1 MPIASRYLQV
11 IAALGNANINVGG
24 RTINMGQQSV
34 NIRGVGLM
42 NSGGTSADLTQGYHV
57 EDIQNVPLGQFN
69 GVPIFVKDVANVSVG
84 YVPRLG
90 KAGRNDEDD
99 VVTAIVVMNRTLHT
113 NDVVARVRA
122 EIDKINSDGSL
133 PPGVKLVPYYDRT
146 TLVAVTTS
154 TVMHNLTLG
163 CLFIFFIQWLFL
175 GDLRSAIIVGANIPL
190 RLVLQHHHHGAAR
203 RRAANLLSVGAVDF
217 GIIVDAAVIPVENV
231 YRNFQSSPQAR
242 QEVLHHLAEER
253 WGPDPTRCP

>member
-1 MPIASRYLQV
+1 M

-42 NSGGTSADLTQGYHV
+42 NSGGAADLTQGYHV
-57 EDIQNVPLGQFN
+57 EDIENVPLGQFN
-69 GVPIFVKDVANVSVG
+69 GVPVFVKDVAKVSVG

-90 KAGRNDEDD
+90 KAGRDDEDD
-99 VVTAIVVMNRTLHT
+99 IVAAIVVMNRTLHT

-133 PPGVKLVPYYDRT
+133 PSGVKLVPYYDRT

-154 TVMHNLTLG
+154 TVMHNLIFG
-163 CLFIFFIQWLFL
+163 CLLIFFIQWVFL
-175 GDLRSAIIVGANIPL
+175 GDLRSAIIVGANIPFAL
-190 RLVLQHHHHGAAR
+190 FFSIIILVMRGED
-203 RRAANLLSVGAVDF
+203 ANLLSVGAVDF
-217 GIIVDAAVIPVENV
+217 GIIVDAAVILVENI

-242 QEVLHHLAEER
+242 QTTVA
-253 WGPDPTRCP
+253 